1 LPSAIANAIA
11 AVPRFIF
18 PAHLV
23 NRELAVNFKRSLP
36 GLTGMICKNTLLC
49 DLINAFLHLLH
60 SKGLVNVEQVPLL
73 RLDPSLAGI
82 SLALGM

>member
-1 LPSAIANAIA
+1 
-11 AVPRFIF
+11 
-18 PAHLV
+18 
-23 NRELAVNFKRSLP
+23 
-36 GLTGMICKNTLLC
+36 MICKNTLLC